1 MKRKLTTGE
10 MQEQRLQRFPKNRI
24 CFLPGSDN
32 AADQDKADIADFRRG
47 YISIVTLK
55 KCIEQNNQLPEGSI
69 SDEAM
74 EQFLVS
80 IGEVYE
86 L

>member
-24 CFLPGSDN
+24 CFLPGSEN
-32 AADQDKADIADFRRG
+32 AANQDKADIADFRRG
-47 YISIVTLK
+47 YISIATLK
-55 KCIEQNNQLPEGSI
+55 SRMTSNNQLPAGSI
-69 SDEAM
+69 TDEAM

>member
-1 MKRKLTTGE
+1 MKCKPRAAET
-10 MQEQRLQRFPKNRI
+10 QELRLLRFPKNRI
-24 CFLPGSDN
+24 CFLPDNEN
-32 AADQDKADIADFRRG
+32 AANQDKAVIADFRRG
-47 YISIVTLK
+47 YISITTLK

-69 SDEAM
+69 SDEAL

-80 IGEVYE
+80 IGEMYE